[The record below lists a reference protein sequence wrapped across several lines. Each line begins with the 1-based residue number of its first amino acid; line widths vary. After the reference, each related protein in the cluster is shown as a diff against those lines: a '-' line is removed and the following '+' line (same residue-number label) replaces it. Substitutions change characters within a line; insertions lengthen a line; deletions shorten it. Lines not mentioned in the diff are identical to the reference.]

1 MAIEKL
7 RGKVNHLKTSAKQ
20 GTAAFRLDGRN
31 VIVPHDLVDK
41 VREGEDI
48 EVAGTI
54 SKGELHAMAVRDVKQ
69 DRISHVDVT
78 MYVFLIG
85 IAGFLWALCGVLGLR
100 AMGTGAIITESVDDI
115 VAIAGF
121 ITVLMAIRHL
131 SLINK
136 ASNQLK
142 YPWL

>member
-1 MAIEKL
+1 MAIEKI
-7 RGKVNHLKTSAKQ
+7 RGKVNNLKTPPKQ
-20 GTAAFRLDGRN
+20 GTATFRLDGRDI
-31 VIVPHDLVDK
+31 IVPQDLVDK

-54 SKGELHAMAVRDVKQ
+54 SKGALHAMAVRNVKQ
-69 DRISHVDVT
+69 DRISRVDVT
-78 MYVFLIG
+78 LYVLLIG
-85 IAGFLWALCGVLGLR
+85 IAGFLWVLCGVLGLR

-121 ITVLMAIRHL
+121 IIVLMAIRHL

-136 ASNQLK
+136 ASNQLR